1 MKKEK
6 LYLEIINV
14 LKDGVYFVDQERR
27 ITFWNNAA
35 EEITGYSRDE
45 IVGVKCQDTMLNHID
60 HDGCN
65 LCEVGC
71 PLYATVIDGVQ
82 RTGDVFVRHKDGHR
96 IPIKVNMFPIYENG
110 EIVGGVEVFAQS
122 SPVVYD
128 DDLIEDLATSASADR
143 LTGLPNRRSLET
155 FLEFKLSE
163 ATRFGRKF
171 CVVFLDL
178 DNFGSFNKNYGHAV
192 GDAVLKAVGGSI
204 MHTIRN
210 TDMFGRWGG
219 EEFLGIF
226 EVKQDHEA
234 TLISEKIRVL
244 ISKSEVVVDDDG
256 NKASISASLGATV
269 VRDDDTLITI
279 VKRADELM
287 QQSKQKGKN
296 RVSFSS

>member
-1 MKKEK
+1 MEKEK

-14 LKDGVYFVDQERR
+14 LKDGVYFVDQDRR

-35 EEITGYSRDE
+35 EEITGYSREE

-60 HDGCN
+60 HEGRN
-65 LCEVGC
+65 LCEIGC
-71 PLYATVIDGVQ
+71 PLYATIIDGVL
-82 RTGDVFVRHKDGHR
+82 RSGDVFVRHKNGQR
-96 IPIKVNMFPIYENG
+96 IPIKVNMFPVEENG
-110 EIVGGVEVFAQS
+110 EIIGGVEVFVQS

-128 DDLIEDLATSASADR
+128 DDLIEDLANSAAADR

-163 ATRFGRKF
+163 SRRFGRKF

-178 DNFGSFNKNYGHAV
+178 DDFGGFNKNYGHDV
-192 GDAVLKAVGGSI
+192 GDAVLKATSASV

-226 EVKQDHEA
+226 EISQDHEA

-244 ISKSEVVVDDDG
+244 VSKSEVSTGSGEV
-256 NKASISASLGATV
+256 SISASLGATV

-279 VKRADELM
+279 IQRADELM
-287 QQSKQKGKN
+287 RRSKEKGKN